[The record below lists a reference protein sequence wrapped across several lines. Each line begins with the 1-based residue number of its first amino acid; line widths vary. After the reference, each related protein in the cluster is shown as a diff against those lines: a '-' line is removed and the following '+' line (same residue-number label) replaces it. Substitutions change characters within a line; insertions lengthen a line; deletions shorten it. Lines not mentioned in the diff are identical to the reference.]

1 MNLKLE
7 FIASAYNMNQVPK
20 ERLPEIVLCGRSNVG
35 KSSLLNTISG
45 RKNVAKVSATPG
57 KTESVNYFLCENR
70 FYLVDLPGYGF
81 ANRDKKTVA
90 SWGKLIETYFRESGH
105 IKTAFHLV
113 DGRHPAQQSDI
124 DLEVFFARVGISS
137 FLVATKADKLK
148 QSERSASLKLIKSTY
163 AAAAENEAFQFF
175 SSQDGEGKDQLVKR
189 ILRTVEK

>member
-7 FIASAYNMNQVPK
+7 FIASAYNMSQIPK
-20 ERLPEIVLCGRSNVG
+20 IRLPEIVICGRSNVG

-45 RKNVAKVSATPG
+45 RKNVAKVSSTPG
-57 KTESVNYFLCENR
+57 KTESVNYFLCENK

-81 ANRDKKTVA
+81 ANRDKKTLE
-90 SWGKLIETYFRESGH
+90 SWGKLIQTYFKESGY
-105 IKTAFHLV
+105 IKTALHLL

-124 DLEVFFARVGISS
+124 DLEVFFSHLGLSS
-137 FLVATKADKLK
+137 FLVLTKSDKLK
-148 QSERSASLKLIKSTY
+148 QSEKAASLKLIKATY

-189 ILRTVEK
+189 ILRLAEK